1 MRLPVNVPDEEQAV
15 GRAWPV
21 IAAAF
26 AVREPVPRPRRRAP
40 LLAAIALAV
49 AVAAGVTSPGRAV
62 LGQIRETVGV
72 EHAAPALFSLPAP
85 GRILA
90 VSRSSAWVV
99 QRDGSTRLLGP
110 YSDAAWSPF
119 GRFVAATTPLQLAAL
134 EPDGDK
140 RWSLARPDV
149 HLPAWGG
156 TKTDTR
162 IAYLTGSR
170 LHVVAGDGT
179 GDADAGGLP
188 AAARVRPAWRP
199 GAGGVLAYADTRGR
213 VTVYALEGNVPFRTG
228 RLAGIRSVAWSTRGS
243 LLVVTRTGLATYGQQ
258 GQRLARRGLPGIR
271 DAAYSPDG
279 RSLAVVRAGEVLL
292 LEARKLTTLG
302 RVFAG
307 RGPFAGVSWSPDGRW
322 LLVSWPAADQWVF
335 IQVVGPRRVVAVS
348 HIASQFD
355 GFPRVE
361 GWCCP

>member
-1 MRLPVNVPDEEQAV
+1 VRLRVDIPGEANAAERV
-15 GRAWPV
+15 WPV
-21 IAAAF
+21 VAAAF
-26 AVREPVPRPRRRAP
+26 ESREPVAQPSRRAP

-49 AVAAGVTSPGRAV
+49 TVAAGVTSPGRAV

-72 EHAAPALFSLPAP
+72 KQAQPALFSLPAP

-119 GRFVAATTPLQLAAL
+119 GRYVVATTPLQLAAL
-134 EPDGDK
+134 DPNGDK
-140 RWSLARPDV
+140 RWSLGRPDV
-149 HLPAWGG
+149 RLPSWGG
-156 TKTDTR
+156 TTTDTR

-179 GDADAGGLP
+179 GDVDASGLP

-199 GAGGVLAYADTRGR
+199 GAGRVLAYADTRSR
-213 VTVYALEGNVPFRTG
+213 VTVYAVEGSVRFRTG

-243 LLVVTRTGLATYGQQ
+243 LLVVTRTGLETYGQQ
-258 GQRLARRGLPGIR
+258 GQRLVRRGLPGIR

-279 RSLAVVRAGEVLL
+279 RTLAVVRADEVLL
-292 LEARKLTTLG
+292 LDARKLTTLG

-307 RGPFAGVSWSPDGRW
+307 RGPFAEVSWSPDGRW

-335 IQVVGPRRVVAVS
+335 VQVVGPRRVVAVS
-348 HIASQFD
+348 HIAAQFD

>member
-1 MRLPVNVPDEEQAV
+1 MKLRVDVPGEADAA

-21 IAAAF
+21 VAAAF
-26 AVREPVPRPRRRAP
+26 DAREPVPQARRRAP
-40 LLAAIALAV
+40 LFAAIGLAA

-62 LGQIRETVGV
+62 LGQIRATVGV
-72 EHAAPALFSLPAP
+72 EQAQPALFSLPAP
-85 GRILA
+85 GRVLA

-134 EPDGDK
+134 EPDGGK

-149 HLPAWGG
+149 RLPSWGG

-179 GDADAGGLP
+179 GDVDAGGLP
-188 AAARVRPAWRP
+188 AAARVRPEWRP
-199 GAGGVLAYADTRGR
+199 GSGRVLAYADTRGR
-213 VTVYALEGNVPFRTG
+213 VTVYAVEGSVLFRTG
-228 RLAGIRSVAWSTRGS
+228 RLAGVRALAWSRRGS
-243 LLVVTRTGLATYGQQ
+243 LLAATRDGLETYGQR
-258 GQRLARRGLPGIR
+258 GQRLARRVLPGIR

-279 RSLAVVRAGEVLL
+279 RTLAVVRAGEVLL
-292 LEARKLTTLG
+292 LDARKLRTLG

-307 RGPFAGVSWSPDGRW
+307 RGPFAGASWSPDGRW

-335 IQVVGPRRVVAVS
+335 VQVVGPRRVVAVS
-348 HIASQFD
+348 NIAVQFD